1 MAKELSNEQIRK
13 SGWIYKVKMQMDNLL
28 HPDSE
33 FIQRCPRC
41 SAPLKTIVVHG
52 HEACSN
58 CKSNIVNA
66 ARETTVTQTTIWQ
79 LVMKEP
85 RNLITRFYDCFL

>member
-1 MAKELSNEQIRK
+1 L
-13 SGWIYKVKMQMDNLL
+13 W
-28 HPDSE
+28 
-33 FIQRCPRC
+33 
-41 SAPLKTIVVHG
+41 
-52 HEACSN
+52 
-58 CKSNIVNA
+58 NA